1 MPIDG
6 IRPGLLPVPGQS
18 AMRPMFRTLGIAAS
32 GLSAQR
38 QRMEIIAQNIANAD
52 VTSGPNGTPYKKRSV
67 LMQTANAGNAAFT
80 DNTPSGIAGTLANPV
95 PPFGSPAFQ
104 VPALEDSRRTVQVPA
119 LQPIPTTGDGQFG
132 VAVTGI
138 AEQQSEGRKAYEP
151 GHPDADIDGY
161 VRYPDIDTTQETV
174 NLYDAKRLYEANASV
189 FQVAKSMLRA
199 SLDI

>member
-6 IRPGLLPVPGQS
+6 VRPGLLPVPGQS
-18 AMRPMFRTLGIAAS
+18 AVRPMFRTLGIAAS

-52 VTSGPNGTPYKKRSV
+52 VTSGPNGTPYKKRTV
-67 LMQTANAGNAAFT
+67 VMQTANQSNAAFT
-80 DNTPSGIAGTLANPV
+80 DSAAGITGTAGNGV
-95 PPFGSPAFQ
+95 PFGSQSFQ
-104 VPALEDSRRTVQVPA
+104 ATALGDARRTVPVPVLQSVPA
-119 LQPIPTTGDGQFG
+119 TGDQQFG

-138 AEQQSEGRKAYEP
+138 AELQSEGRKAYEP
-151 GHPDADIDGY
+151 GHPDADADGF